1 MSEPSQVQGNG
12 SLLLLSATWA
22 MAGFLLASSLITPV
36 LRFAQGDDAASLQR
50 PPVDREHA
58 VEQAQLVL
66 IREAIAAFY
75 ESSGR
80 YPSNLE
86 ELVVGRWLHG
96 ALLLAPG
103 RTGSPYYRASAEGY
117 ELLPWRN

>member
-1 MSEPSQVQGNG
+1 MNEPTRVQGNG

-22 MAGFLLASSLITPV
+22 MAGFLLASGLITPV
-36 LRFAQGDDAASLQR
+36 LRFAEGDGASTVQQ
-50 PPVDREHA
+50 PPMDHQHA

-75 ESSGR
+75 ENSGR

-103 RTGSPYYRASAEGY
+103 RTGSPYYRASEESY
-117 ELLPWRN
+117 VLLPWRN